1 MKPSVVYPEN
11 LIGVL
16 KPHLKAWCSETWSAS
31 LVKHLSFFLSFFLF
45 SFEEA
50 VSPSSGLANQARILS
65 LFCVSWW
72 IRRNS
77 RVVRF
82 TENLL
87 TPPHIK
93 TCNRGTKHKQAR
105 EYLTFNPEES
115 QVGEVPACKRQNH
128 GAKEM
133 YGLLQGV
140 KNGQKAAFFFLG
152 VFICTPLFECANW
165 TNHHYSC
172 FKTLVFAAFSSV
184 GAESPL
190 QLRPPNSWA
199 KLGSH
204 SSPKIA

>member
-31 LVKHLSFFLSFFLF
+31 LVKHLSFFLSFFFLWRSSVPIQRIGESSSYF
-45 SFEEA
+45 VIILRKLMDSQKLPGLY
-50 VSPSSGLANQARILS
+50 VSLRTY
-65 LFCVSWW
+65 W
-72 IRRNS
+72 RR
-77 RVVRF
+77 
-82 TENLL
+82 
-87 TPPHIK
+87 PHIK

-140 KNGQKAAFFFLG
+140 KNGQKAAVVFFGCIYLYTFVRMCKLNKS
-152 VFICTPLFECANW
+152 PLFLLQNIGIC
-165 TNHHYSC
+165 SV
-172 FKTLVFAAFSSV
+172 FKRGRGVTATATPTKFLS
-184 GAESPL
+184 
-190 QLRPPNSWA
+190 
-199 KLGSH
+199 
-204 SSPKIA
+204 KIGKS